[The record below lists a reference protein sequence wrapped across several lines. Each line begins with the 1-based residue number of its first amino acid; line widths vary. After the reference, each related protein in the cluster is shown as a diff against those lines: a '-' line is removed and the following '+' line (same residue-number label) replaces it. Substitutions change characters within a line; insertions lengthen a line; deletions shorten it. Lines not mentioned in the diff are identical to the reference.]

1 MSGVDG
7 HVEKHGYS
15 KHFMDTLAISLP
27 TTSLRVVGRYG
38 VMTNVILH

>member
-27 TTSLRVVGRYG
+27 TTSLRVVGGRYG
-38 VMTNVILH
+38 VMTKVI